1 MNGLLGW
8 RSTVDYFLNCMTKK
22 YSTLDLEISGGQAKE
37 QKRGIFGEFPF
48 FLKIGEL
55 PANFGEPY
63 SPGICM

>member
-1 MNGLLGW
+1 
-8 RSTVDYFLNCMTKK
+8 MTKK